1 MTPRVLFVA
10 RDPYRLP
17 LSPSLAR
24 KWDALSER
32 MSVRVLASGTGSDPR
47 FVLRPSTTLDGPRF
61 YASLPNR
68 IAHELGTFRPDVV
81 IAQSPYEAFAAEIA
95 CRLKRSS

>member
-10 RDPYRLP
+10 RDSYRLP

-32 MSVRVLASGTGSDPR
+32 MSLRVLANGTGSTPASCSGRRQRSTDPASTHPCPPG
-47 FVLRPSTTLDGPRF
+47 LRTSSAASGPT
-61 YASLPNR
+61 S
-68 IAHELGTFRPDVV
+68 
-81 IAQSPYEAFAAEIA
+81 
-95 CRLKRSS
+95 